1 MFMIPIKQGDTL
13 GLFVFYKDDDGE
25 GANLEDVIVEAD
37 IKLRTARV
45 HFRVVK
51 YDQAVHPGKFT
62 LTIEKDVTVTLPK
75 GPYDC
80 DIKYTAEDATVRTES
95 FVIQVLEA
103 VTL

>member
-1 MFMIPIKQGDTL
+1 MIPIKQGDTL
-13 GLFVFYKDDDGE
+13 GLFVFYKDDE
-25 GANLEDVIVEAD
+25 GVGSSLEDVIVEAD

-62 LTIEKDVTVTLPK
+62 LTIDKDVTVTLPK

-80 DIKYTAEDATVRTES
+80 DIKYTSGGTTVRTES
-95 FVIQVLEA
+95 FTIKVLEA